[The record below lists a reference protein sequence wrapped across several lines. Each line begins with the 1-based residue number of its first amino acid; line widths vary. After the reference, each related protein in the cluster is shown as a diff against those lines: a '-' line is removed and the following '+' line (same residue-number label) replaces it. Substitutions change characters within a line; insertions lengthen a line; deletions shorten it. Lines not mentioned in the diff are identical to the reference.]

1 MQIDGDGAAK
11 RPAPSINQPKA
22 PRNDKADKFPRSTT
36 LLWQRFVLSVM
47 TGAASTL
54 QALPRPVA
62 LRFGTGLGRLGYHFA
77 QSKRKRAIKNLHLA
91 YGDTG
96 LSPKEREQI
105 ARGVF
110 EHFGRSL
117 VEFLCAPKL
126 TPAAV
131 ASMVTCEGW
140 EHVANAQAKG
150 KGVLL
155 VTAHLGNWE
164 VLGRWLAHVQQL
176 PLTVV
181 AKDPKEPAFAA
192 YLRQMRESA
201 GFAVLSKGESA
212 RDLLRVLRK
221 GNAICLLPDQNS
233 GDVFVPFFGVPCGT
247 VAGPASLALHT
258 GAPLIPIYCIEAE
271 NGYRVICLPEIK
283 VENAAGGEAEVAR
296 LTTEVNAVLEAMI
309 RRYPSQWLWLH
320 NRWKSSFEEKNHAR
334 AWQSE
339 AGFDAARARWQGTQ
353 SG

>member
-1 MQIDGDGAAK
+1 
-11 RPAPSINQPKA
+11 
-22 PRNDKADKFPRSTT
+22 
-36 LLWQRFVLSVM
+36 M

-54 QALPRPVA
+54 QALPRSTA
-62 LRFGTGLGRLGYHFA
+62 LRLGTGLGRIGYRIS

-91 YGDTG
+91 YGDEG
-96 LSPKEREQI
+96 LSPIEREQI

-126 TPAAV
+126 TPEAV

-140 EHVANAQAKG
+140 EHVAAAQAKG
-150 KGVLL
+150 KGILL

-164 VLGRWLAHVQQL
+164 VLGRWLALVQHL

-181 AKDPKEPAFAA
+181 AKDPKQPAFAA
-192 YLRQMRESA
+192 YLRRMREGA

-258 GAPLIPIYCIEAE
+258 GAPLIPIYCVEE
-271 NGYRVICLPEIK
+271 GTGYRVICLPEIK
-283 VENAAGGEAEVAR
+283 IENAAGGEAEIAR
-296 LTTEVNAVLEAMI
+296 LTTEVNAVLEAVI
-309 RRYPSQWLWLH
+309 RRFPSQWLWLH
-320 NRWKSSFEEKNHAR
+320 NRWKSAFEEKNHAR
-334 AWQSE
+334 AWQTE
-339 AGFDAARARWQGTQ
+339 VGFADALARWQGTLN
-353 SG
+353 G